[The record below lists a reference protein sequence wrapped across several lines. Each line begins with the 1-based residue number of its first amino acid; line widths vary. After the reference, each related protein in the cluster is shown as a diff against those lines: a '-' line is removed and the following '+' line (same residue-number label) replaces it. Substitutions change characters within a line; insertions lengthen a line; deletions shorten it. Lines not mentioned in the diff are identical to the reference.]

1 MPAKAGIQVEW
12 RGQAWIPAFAGMTRE
27 QNLRAADRL
36 SATVVQDAA
45 CLWIDT
51 GGIFGDWLCCYGEAA
66 MVDWSF
72 VNRENAAYIEEM
84 YERYRAD
91 PGSVGPDWAL
101 FFAGFELGADG
112 RRGPAVAGGGPR
124 ELPEKTIGVFDLIHS
139 YRELG
144 HLIANLDPLGHNR
157 TSHPLLELSEFG
169 FEDGDLERTVECPS
183 FKGCQKATL
192 GELVERL
199 RETYC
204 RTLGVEYMFIEDKEQ
219 RTWLQERMEPSHNRP
234 DLGDEDR
241 KFLLTKLIAA
251 RGFEHF
257 LHTKYVGQKRFS
269 LEGGESLIPLLETII
284 EEAGN
289 AGAEEIVMG
298 MPHRGR
304 LNVLANVLGKPYEM
318 IFSEFE
324 GSFLRKDVQGDGDV
338 KYHLGYARD
347 HTTRTGRKVHVS
359 LLSNP
364 SHLEAINPVVEG
376 VVRAKQHY
384 RRDRA
389 GDLVMPLLIH
399 GDAAFT
405 GQGLVLETL
414 FLSGLEGYRTGGTI
428 HVIINNQIGFTEC
441 PPDYRFTPYAS
452 DLAKVIEAPVFHV
465 NADDP
470 EAAVQAARLAVG
482 FRNAFKKDVIIDLI
496 CYRRHGH
503 NETDDP
509 SFTQPLMYQEIS
521 RHRPAHEL
529 YCERLVAQEV
539 VTGDEV
545 ERIAGEYREIFDDA
559 LNYARDFR
567 PRQQVFALGGV
578 WTGMTWAGDD
588 WSAHT
593 AVPLKT
599 LQQVADGARRLPDGF
614 TPHPKVQRLLD
625 ERAAMLGRDGKIDWG
640 CAEMLAFGT
649 LLLEGTSVRLSGED
663 SERGTFSHRHAV
675 LHDQKTA
682 AEYVP
687 LDHLSPDQ
695 GRFYIID
702 SMLSEA
708 GVLGFEYGFSSA
720 DPRNLVIWEAQFG
733 DFANGAQVIIDQF
746 IACAESKWQRMSGLV
761 LLLPHGYE
769 GQGPEHSSAR
779 LERYLQL
786 CAENNM
792 QVCNLTT
799 PAQYFHV
806 LRRQMH
812 RRFRKP
818 LVIMSPKSLLRHK
831 LAVSAPR
838 DLVAGGFQTVIPETE
853 AINAREV
860 QRVLLCSGKVYYD
873 LAIARRERGIE
884 QVAIVRVEQ
893 LYPFPAAE
901 IRAALQ
907 TYPATA
913 EVRWVQEE
921 PENMGAYSFMAHHLP
936 PLLGGRTLGYVGR
949 EAAASPAVGSYKLH
963 EAEQTEVVDRAL
975 KLAPVRVVRKAHA
988 S

>member
-1 MPAKAGIQVEW
+1 MAPAYHAAALRSASHPGLGARHPDRGIDPVC
-12 RGQAWIPAFAGMTRE
+12 
-27 QNLRAADRL
+27 LHRAAALRKGSDDDVQAGGDFWRL
-36 SATVVQDAA
+36 ALL
-45 CLWIDT
+45 LW
-51 GGIFGDWLCCYGEAA
+51 WAA
-66 MVDWSF
+66 MAEWSF
-72 VNRENAAYIEEM
+72 VSPENAAYIEEM

-91 PGSVGPDWAL
+91 PGSVGPDWAA
-101 FFAGFELGADG
+101 FFAGFDLGADG
-112 RRGPAVAGGGPR
+112 KRGPLVASGGPR

-192 GELVERL
+192 GVLVERL
-199 RETYC
+199 RATYC
-204 RTLGVEYMFIEDKEQ
+204 GTLGVEYMFIEDKEQ
-219 RTWLQERMEPSHNRP
+219 RSWLQERMEPRHNRP
-234 DLGDEDR
+234 ELTDEDR
-241 KFLLTKLIAA
+241 KFILTKLIAA
-251 RGFEHF
+251 QGFERF

-364 SHLEAINPVVEG
+364 SHLEAIDPVVEG

-384 RRDRA
+384 RHDRE

-441 PPDYRFTPYAS
+441 PRDYRFTPYAS

-482 FRNAFKKDVIIDLI
+482 FRNRFKKDVVIDLV

-509 SFTQPLMYQEIS
+509 TFTQPLMYQEIG
-521 RHRPAHEL
+521 RHRPVHEM
-529 YCERLVAQEV
+529 YAERLVEEGV
-539 VTGDEV
+539 VTGEDV
-545 ERIAGEYREIFDDA
+545 ERIAAEYGEIFEDA

-578 WTGMTWAGDD
+578 WTGMTWAGED

-593 AVPLKT
+593 AVPLET
-599 LQQVADGARRLPDGF
+599 LRRVAEAVRRLPEGF
-614 TPHPKVQRLLD
+614 TPHPKVERLLE
-625 ERAAMLGRDGKIDWG
+625 ERAAMLEPGGKIDWG

-649 LLLEGTSVRLSGED
+649 LLLEGTTVRLSGED

-708 GVLGFEYGFSSA
+708 GVLGFEYGFASA

-746 IACAESKWQRMSGLV
+746 ICSAESKWQRMNGLV

-799 PAQYFHV
+799 PAQYFHA

-831 LAVSAPR
+831 LAVSSPH
-838 DLVAGGFQTVIPETE
+838 DLVAGSFHNVIPEAE
-853 AINAREV
+853 PIDARKV
-860 QRVLLCSGKVYYD
+860 RRVIFCSGKVYYD
-873 LAIARRERGIE
+873 LAVARRERGIDE
-884 QVAIVRVEQ
+884 IAIIRVEQ
-893 LYPFPAAE
+893 LYPFPASD
-901 IRAALQ
+901 IRAALRP
-907 TYPATA
+907 YPAAA
-913 EVRWVQEE
+913 EVYWVQEE
-921 PENMGAYSFMAHHLP
+921 PENMGAYFFMAHHLR
-936 PLLGGRTLGYVGR
+936 PLLEGRALHYAGR

-963 EAEQTEVVDRAL
+963 ETEQAELVNRAL
-975 KLAPVRVVRKAHA
+975 KLAPARVVRKAHA